1 MTGIN
6 LLPYAAPI
14 RSSVC
19 QRTEF
24 PKRTMI
30 SGRCIFFLPFP
41 SPLSFFSPRTYR
53 KGYYFYSP
61 QSSTVIKSK
70 MAATTTLQTRRRFCP
85 PKICLHCRLHLD
97 TNDQI
102 LNTAQDAERSQ
113 CAHRLCFAKMRRNVV
128 TFFKARKDLAFFHLL

>member
-1 MTGIN
+1 MPAYGVSQKNSDIGQA
-6 LLPYAAPI
+6 Y
-14 RSSVC
+14 
-19 QRTEF
+19 
-24 PKRTMI
+24 
-30 SGRCIFFLPFP
+30 FFLPSP

-113 CAHRLCFAKMRRNVV
+113 CAHRLCLAKMRRNVV